1 MKINKVLCVKHMDQY
16 LACGEH
22 HDWKLVIT
30 KATIQPKINIT
41 FYFFQGE
48 DS

>member
-22 HDWKLVIT
+22 HDWKT
-30 KATIQPKINIT
+30 SNNQSYNTA
-41 FYFFQGE
+41 
-48 DS
+48 